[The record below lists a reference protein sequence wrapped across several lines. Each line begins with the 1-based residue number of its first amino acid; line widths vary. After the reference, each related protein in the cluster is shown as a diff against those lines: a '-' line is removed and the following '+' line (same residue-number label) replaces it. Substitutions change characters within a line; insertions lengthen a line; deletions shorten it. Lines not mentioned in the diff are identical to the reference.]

1 MSTAISCLKFECQKD
16 LFATVVRCYFSS
28 VTTGNGM
35 PKRDKLIFITL
46 FFSIFSTITG
56 VGIVVPLLPV
66 YARNLGAGGL
76 YIGLIF
82 GAFSLSRVFFLPYF
96 GQLSDRK
103 GRKHLIVTGLLAYTV
118 VSVAFLL
125 SNTIGSLILIRLI
138 QGVAS
143 AMLMPVIQAYV
154 GDITPAGREGF
165 TMGLFNMSVFFGL
178 SLGPVLGG
186 LIHDRF
192 SLDAAFWAMGGLSL
206 VGFLLSLVFLP
217 PVRSERVVRR
227 GIQPAGWKQLARNR
241 EIAGLFFFRFAY
253 TACIGIIWGFL
264 PVLADTEL
272 ALSSTTIGF
281 LVMLGIFV
289 SGIIQLPM
297 GYVADRLN
305 KRSMVIFGG
314 ALVSGAI
321 LSYFWADQVS
331 EMVLASVMFGVGG
344 GICMPALM
352 ATAVLIG
359 DKTGAMGSVMA
370 LLTVA
375 HSMGILAGS
384 MLAGVMM
391 DLFQLRAA
399 FPLGTALMLAGI
411 VAFTYAPRFR
421 QEPPTSGAP
430 GQVA

>member
-1 MSTAISCLKFECQKD
+1 
-16 LFATVVRCYFSS
+16 
-28 VTTGNGM
+28 M

-96 GQLSDRK
+96 GRLSDRK
-103 GRKHLIVTGLLAYTV
+103 GRKLLIVTGLLAYTI

-125 SNTIGSLILIRLI
+125 SDTIGSLILIRLV

-154 GDITPAGREGF
+154 GDITPTGREGF

-186 LIHDRF
+186 MINDRF
-192 SLDAAFWAMGGLSL
+192 NLDAAFWGMGGLSL
-206 VGFLLSLVFLP
+206 IGFLLSLVLLP
-217 PVRSERVVRR
+217 PVRSERVIRR
-227 GIQPAGWKQLARNR
+227 GKQPAGWKQLVRNR

-264 PVLADTEL
+264 PVLADAEL
-272 ALSSTTIGF
+272 SLSSTTIGF

-297 GYVADRLN
+297 GYVADHLN
-305 KRSMVIFGG
+305 KKVMVIFGG

-321 LSYFWADQVS
+321 LSYVWADHVS

-359 DKTGAMGSVMA
+359 DKTEAMGSVMA

-375 HSMGILAGS
+375 HSMGMLTGS
-384 MLAGVMM
+384 MLAGLMM
-391 DLFQLRAA
+391 DLFRLRAA
-399 FPLGTALMLAGI
+399 FPLGTALMIVGI
-411 VAFTYAPRFR
+411 TVFASATRVR
-421 QEPPTSGAP
+421 QEPPTGGATGQMARKPSGLP
-430 GQVA
+430 VESNGVPMKKLI

>member
-1 MSTAISCLKFECQKD
+1 
-16 LFATVVRCYFSS
+16 
-28 VTTGNGM
+28 M

-82 GAFSLSRVFFLPYF
+82 GAFSLSRIFFLPYF

-103 GRKHLIVTGLLAYTV
+103 GRKLLIVSGLLAYTV
-118 VSVAFLL
+118 VSVAFLM
-125 SNTIGSLILIRLI
+125 SNSIGSLILIRLV

-192 SLDAAFWAMGGLSL
+192 SLDAAFWGMGGLSFI
-206 VGFLLSLVFLP
+206 GFLLSLFFLP

-227 GIQPAGWKQLARNR
+227 GKQPAGWKQLARNR
-241 EIAGLFFFRFAY
+241 EIVGLFFFRFAY

-264 PVLADTEL
+264 PVLADAEL

-305 KRSMVIFGG
+305 KKSMVIFGG

-321 LSYFWADQVS
+321 LSYFWADNVS

-344 GICMPALM
+344 GICMTALM
-352 ATAVLIG
+352 ATAVLVG
-359 DKTGAMGSVMA
+359 DKTEAMGSVMA

-375 HSMGILAGS
+375 HSMGMLAGS

-391 DLFQLRAA
+391 DLFRLRAA
-399 FPLGTALMLAGI
+399 FPLGTTLMLFGI
-411 VAFTYAPRFR
+411 VAFAYATRHR
-421 QEPPTSGAP
+421 QESPTSVAP
-430 GQVA
+430 GQVD